1 MMYRCK
7 GIYSAGGTKDLDAFP
22 PIIDPMESL
31 SHPSGQLLNP
41 FIAVLKCLM
50 SAQCRDV
57 GEPSCLNLPFAVL
70 YVPIEMS

>member
-1 MMYRCK
+1 M
-7 GIYSAGGTKDLDAFP
+7 I
-22 PIIDPMESL
+22 
-31 SHPSGQLLNP
+31 LNP